1 MPQQLLDDLYIFIVL
16 AEQTRERVTECMP
29 ANVLLHSGAGR
40 SGTNVV
46 RQRRLSPIRALALGE
61 GTRKKKSSPRLR
73 GTESRCATGA
83 HLDQLRQDRHRLARC
98 GMAPEEA
105 FRQARRELG
114 GIEQVKQSSALQ
126 DRTWLRDSDRFSQQ
140 S

>member
-1 MPQQLLDDLYIFIVL
+1 
-16 AEQTRERVTECMP
+16 
-29 ANVLLHSGAGR
+29 
-40 SGTNVV
+40 
-46 RQRRLSPIRALALGE
+46 
-61 GTRKKKSSPRLR
+61 
-73 GTESRCATGA
+73 
-83 HLDQLRQDRHRLARC
+83 
-98 GMAPEEA
+98 MAPEEA